1 MLAIKLGVRDLNDL
15 IRWQG
20 MGFIGVPLGLWL
32 IAMLLQLRTYF
43 FWFFLLGFS
52 VAYLRSGFFAA
63 GEYNLANA
71 LLVVS
76 FSLLMCKSLR
86 LTHAIALILC
96 AFVLLRTYEST
107 ILFSLFLLVVVTSR
121 LYLQSN
127 DRYSVK
133 LSLAISAG
141 LYFFGLIIALY
152 SMLFQREYSL
162 TSTTNTKAFLEW
174 PLLYLEVLCGLFCL
188 AWFNLRKPVATVAYL
203 VAIGVSILYFL
214 YVIRW
219 DRTNLSF
226 AFLSYAYR
234 PHSALMLVSLLF
246 VAWGIQL
253 LNRTSIVTKKNIGL
267 LCIVATCSLSTLGA
281 QVLFH
286 TNGYYQWLKRFESEA
301 LRVTQ
306 TVHIDHT
313 IINPSNNWIGG
324 YNWPWSNA
332 MLSILLRGN
341 AVGIILNPSNY
352 SGWENIDPG
361 AVDFYPLSR
370 YQKNNLF

>member
-1 MLAIKLGVRDLNDL
+1 V
-15 IRWQG
+15 
-20 MGFIGVPLGLWL
+20 GLWL
-32 IAMLLQLRTYF
+32 IAMWLQIRTYF

-71 LLVVS
+71 LLAVS
-76 FSLLMCKSLR
+76 FSLLMCKSMR
-86 LTHAIALILC
+86 VRHAVALMFC
-96 AFVLLRTYEST
+96 AVVLLRTYEST
-107 ILFSLFLLVVVTSR
+107 ILFSLFLLVVVTTR
-121 LYLQSN
+121 LYLQSDDKN
-127 DRYSVK
+127 RIK
-133 LSLAISAG
+133 LSLAICAG

-162 TSTTNTKAFLEW
+162 TGTTNTKAFFEW
-174 PLLYLEVLCGLFCL
+174 PLLYLELLCGLYCL
-188 AWFNLRKPVATVAYL
+188 AWFNLRKHVVTIAYL
-203 VAIGVSILYFL
+203 LAIGVSILYVF
-214 YVIRW
+214 YVVRW

-253 LNRTSIVTKKNIGL
+253 FNRTSIVTTKNVGL

-286 TNGYYQWLKRFESEA
+286 THGYYQWLKRFEFEA

-313 IINPSNNWIGG
+313 IINPSNNWVGS

-341 AVGIILNPSNY
+341 AVGIILNPSNHN
-352 SGWENIDPG
+352 GWENIDPG
-361 AVDFYPLSR
+361 SVDFYPLSS
-370 YQKNNLF
+370 YQKNKPF